1 MENIVIAKDADTVA
15 KRVAHDLVEAARLAA
30 AAQRRFALALSGGT
44 TPKLLYQHLAGPEF
58 ISEMPWHCLELF
70 WGDER
75 CVPPDASDSNF
86 RMANEVMLSQV
97 PVSAQQI
104 HRIQGENAPEAES
117 ARYASEIRKVVPGQR
132 GSLPRF
138 DWVLLGMGDD
148 GHTASLFPEQELQA
162 ENDLCGV
169 ATHPTSGQQRVSFT
183 YDLINT
189 ASHVA
194 FVVTG
199 ASKAEMLATIIG
211 RVPGRERFPAA
222 RINPRAGNTTW
233 YLDRAAGKEI
243 AKKL

>member
-15 KRVAHDLVEAARLAA
+15 KRVAHDLVAAARLAA
-30 AAQRRFALALSGGT
+30 SAQRRFALALSGGT
-44 TPKLLYQHLAGPEF
+44 TPKLLYQHLSGPEF
-58 ISEMPWHCLELF
+58 VNEMPWHCLELF

-75 CVPPDASDSNF
+75 CVPPNAADSNF
-86 RMANEVMLSQV
+86 HMASEVMLNHV
-97 PVSAQQI
+97 PIRAEQI
-104 HRIQGENAPEAES
+104 HRIVGENAPEAES
-117 ARYASEIRKVVPGQR
+117 ARYADEIRNVVERQR
-132 GSLPRF
+132 GGLPRF

-162 ENDLCGV
+162 ANELCGV
-169 ATHPTSGQQRVSFT
+169 ASHPSTGQKRVSFT
-183 YDLINT
+183 YELINA

-199 ASKAEMLATIIG
+199 ANKANMLATIIG
-211 RVPGRERFPAA
+211 RVPGREKFPAA

-233 YLDRAAGKEI
+233 YLDRAAGKDI